1 MSSAFYILNHRN
13 DSLESGLIKH
23 ALHYMKVL
31 KIALNFLYFK
41 LLNLSKK
48 LESSVNVIIIN
59 NKGIQL
65 LKIQQRFFTRF
76 Q

>member
-13 DSLESGLIKH
+13 SSLESGLIKH

-48 LESSVNVIIIN
+48 LESYC
-59 NKGIQL
+59 
-65 LKIQQRFFTRF
+65 
-76 Q
+76 